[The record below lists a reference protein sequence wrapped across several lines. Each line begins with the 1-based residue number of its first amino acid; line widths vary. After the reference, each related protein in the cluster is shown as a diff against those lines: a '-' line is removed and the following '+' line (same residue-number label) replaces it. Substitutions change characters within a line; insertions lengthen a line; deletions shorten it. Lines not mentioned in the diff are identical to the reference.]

1 MDNLFILL
9 LLPVIGALVLSFAKD
24 AKTAKMLALLIALLE
39 FGLTLPFLYQFIPD
53 ASIQFEQQFLW
64 IASLGLSFHIGLDG
78 ISLPLVLLTNGL
90 MPLIVLTSF
99 GKSFKGSFYA
109 LVSFMQFGLLLVFVA
124 LDAFSFY
131 IGWEAALIP
140 IYFICA
146 LWGDGDRININLKF
160 FVYTFF
166 GSLLM
171 LVALVFL
178 YNQSAE
184 KSLEWAALASL
195 DLDEGTQR
203 WLFWA
208 FFIAFA
214 IKIPV
219 FPFHTWQPNTY
230 THAPAGGTMLLAG
243 VMLKMGVYGLIRWL
257 MPIAPFGVMAY
268 GQIVMVLCVIGI
280 VYASIIAFKQKDAK
294 RLIAYSSIAHVG
306 LITAGVFSWNL
317 EGLQGS
323 IIQMVNH
330 GLSVVGLFFII
341 DLIQDRTGTRLIADW
356 GGYAAKAPRLAWLFL
371 LLIMGAIGLP
381 LTNGFIGEFLLLK
394 GIFDY
399 GVWYAVFGGLTLIFG
414 AVYML
419 RFYKKAM
426 LGPLP
431 EGAEHGFF
439 EDVHGYELVVLLVI
453 GFFVLFLGVWPR
465 AILELSEASVVN
477 LLNQIKF

>member
-184 KSLEWAALASL
+184 KS
-195 DLDEGTQR
+195 
-203 WLFWA
+203 
-208 FFIAFA
+208 
-214 IKIPV
+214 
-219 FPFHTWQPNTY
+219 
-230 THAPAGGTMLLAG
+230 
-243 VMLKMGVYGLIRWL
+243 
-257 MPIAPFGVMAY
+257 
-268 GQIVMVLCVIGI
+268 
-280 VYASIIAFKQKDAK
+280 
-294 RLIAYSSIAHVG
+294 
-306 LITAGVFSWNL
+306 
-317 EGLQGS
+317 
-323 IIQMVNH
+323 
-330 GLSVVGLFFII
+330 
-341 DLIQDRTGTRLIADW
+341 
-356 GGYAAKAPRLAWLFL
+356 
-371 LLIMGAIGLP
+371 
-381 LTNGFIGEFLLLK
+381 
-394 GIFDY
+394 
-399 GVWYAVFGGLTLIFG
+399 
-414 AVYML
+414 
-419 RFYKKAM
+419 
-426 LGPLP
+426 
-431 EGAEHGFF
+431 
-439 EDVHGYELVVLLVI
+439 
-453 GFFVLFLGVWPR
+453 
-465 AILELSEASVVN
+465 
-477 LLNQIKF
+477 